1 MGGRMID
8 RILRIIRLD
17 FAVFKEIESDPQA
30 TTEAA
35 IIVVVTTLLSALAS
49 AIFAGNPVTSF
60 ISSVVSGLVGWVVWS
75 VVTYFVGMSIFGGK
89 GTLEGML
96 RVIGYASAPNI
107 LGVFGVIPCLGWIAA
122 FAGWLLALAAGILAV
137 REGLDLGLGAAIGVV
152 VFGWIAMVLV
162 RGAIDIIFGGARAV
176 GAGLF
181 GLIRGTY

>member
-1 MGGRMID
+1 MID
-8 RILRIIRLD
+8 RILRILRLD

-35 IIVVVTTLLSALAS
+35 IIVVVTTLLSALGS
-49 AIFAGNPVTSF
+49 AIFADNPLTSF
-60 ISSVVSGLVGWVVWS
+60 VSSVVSGLVGWVVWS

-122 FAGWLLALAAGILAV
+122 FAGWLLALVAGMLAV
-137 REGLDLGLGAAIGVV
+137 SEGLDLSLGAAIGVV
-152 VFGWIAMVLV
+152 VIGWIAMVIV
-162 RGAIDIIFGGARAV
+162 RIIIGIIFGGAFAV
-176 GAGLF
+176 GAGLL

>member
-1 MGGRMID
+1 MID
-8 RILRIIRLD
+8 RVLRILRLD

-35 IIVVVTTLLSALAS
+35 IIVVVTTLLSALGPAV
-49 AIFAGNPVTSF
+49 FADNVVTSF
-60 ISSVVSGLVGWVVWS
+60 ISSVVSGIVGWVVWS
-75 VVTYFVGMSIFGGK
+75 VVTYFIGMSVFGGK

-122 FAGWLLALAAGILAV
+122 FAGWLLALVAGMLAV
-137 REGLDLGLGAAIGVV
+137 SEGLDLGLGAAIGVV
-152 VFGWIAMVLV
+152 VIGWIAMVIV
-162 RGAIDIIFGGARAV
+162 RAVIGIMFGGAFAV
-176 GAGLF
+176 GAGLL

>member
-1 MGGRMID
+1 MID
-8 RILRIIRLD
+8 RVLRILRLD

-35 IIVVVTTLLSALAS
+35 IIVVVTTLLSALGPAV
-49 AIFAGNPVTSF
+49 FADNVVTSF
-60 ISSVVSGLVGWVVWS
+60 ISSVVSGIVGWVVWS
-75 VVTYFVGMSIFGGK
+75 VVTYFIGMSVFGGK

-122 FAGWLLALAAGILAV
+122 FAGWLLALVAGILAV
-137 REGLDLGLGAAIGVV
+137 SEGLDLSLGAAIGVV
-152 VFGWIAMVLV
+152 VIGWIAMVIV
-162 RGAIDIIFGGARAV
+162 RAVIGIMFGGAFAV
-176 GAGLF
+176 GAGLL

>member
-1 MGGRMID
+1 MID
-8 RILRIIRLD
+8 RVLRILRLD

-35 IIVVVTTLLSALAS
+35 IIVVVTTLLSALGPAV
-49 AIFAGNPVTSF
+49 FADNVVTSF
-60 ISSVVSGLVGWVVWS
+60 ISSVVSGIVGWVVWS
-75 VVTYFVGMSIFGGK
+75 VVTYFIGMSVFGGK

-122 FAGWLLALAAGILAV
+122 FAGWLLALVAGMLAV
-137 REGLDLGLGAAIGVV
+137 SEGLDLSLGAAIGVV
-152 VFGWIAMVLV
+152 VIGWIAMVIV
-162 RGAIDIIFGGARAV
+162 RAVIGIMFGGAFAV
-176 GAGLF
+176 GAGLL